1 MRKEK
6 FMIDGKMYSR
16 ITKNQARKLFEKGDN
31 IALLPS
37 KIVGLEPTIV
47 YKGLKC
53 KDWDFND
60 YVNNFVYFLC
70 NCECGKYPKFFKVGG
85 N

>member
-16 ITKNQARKLFEKGDN
+16 ITKNQARKLFEKGD
-31 IALLPS
+31 IVALLPS
-37 KIVGLEPTIV
+37 KIVRLVPTIV
-47 YKGLKC
+47 YKGLKY
-53 KDWDFND
+53 KDWDFEE
-60 YVNNFVYFLC
+60 YVNNFVYYCC
-70 NCECGKYPKFFKVGG
+70 NSKTGRYPKFFKVGG